1 MLLNPIQNFTFLQ
14 GIKRKEKEEIQH
26 RVWHFYRKSVKNNSD
41 EKPNGETLDMAYL
54 IYRWVLHNCRKTF
67 WGVVKKKSTENY
79 KGVPYITTLL
89 STSLWTFYGLIK
101 PDILVVSVNGV
112 GAIFQFIY
120 VTLFLIYAPKDTKVT
135 FIDVSLSLLFSY
147 FAK

>member
-1 MLLNPIQNFTFLQ
+1 M
-14 GIKRKEKEEIQH
+14 
-26 RVWHFYRKSVKNNSD
+26 KNNSD

-79 KGVPYITTLL
+79 KGIPYITTLL

-135 FIDVSLSLLFSY
+135 IFIDVSLSLLFSY